1 MLPHIAWRVDAMI
14 AAITEHRAPLTRP
27 IEQALR
33 AVPRH
38 WFVPL
43 AGESLERDGARAPI
57 DRDAD
62 PSAWWDA
69 VYADRQIMAGECSCP
84 APSAVADLLELLGPV
99 SGQRVLEVGTGTG
112 WTAAL
117 LGRLVGQ
124 QGSVTTVEA
133 DAAVAEQ
140 AAKNLAA
147 AGAMPHL
154 VVGDGTGGCPDR
166 APYDGVHGTYAVR
179 PVPYAWVAQA
189 RPGAVI
195 VCGFGD
201 DHALRLV
208 VGPDG
213 TASGRFSPLTTMCAR
228 QDDPPGAVLVEE
240 VLGSRGAAERMWPIW
255 GEPGP
260 ERFGVTVTPE
270 AQWIWLN
277 SPEYRIAKD

>member
-1 MLPHIAWRVDAMI
+1 MLPHIAWRLDAMV
-14 AAITEHRAPLTRP
+14 AAVTEHRAPLTRP

-43 AGESLERDGARAPI
+43 AGESVERDGARVPI
-57 DRDAD
+57 DRDTD

-69 VYADRQIMAGECSCP
+69 VYGGRPIMAGQCRCP
-84 APSAVADLLELLGPV
+84 APSAVADLLELLEPV

-124 QGSVTTVEA
+124 TGSVTSVEP

-154 VVGDGTGGCPDR
+154 VVGDGAAGCPER
-166 APYDGVHGTYAVR
+166 APYDGVHVTYAVR
-179 PVPYAWVAQA
+179 IVPYAWVAQA

-195 VCGFGD
+195 VCAFGD
-201 DHALRLV
+201 GHALRLV

-213 TASGRFSPLTTMCAR
+213 TASGRFSALTTMCAP
-228 QDDPPGAVLVEE
+228 QDDPPGMALVTE
-240 VLGSRGAAERMWPIW
+240 VLGGRGAAQRMWTIW
-255 GEPGP
+255 AEPGP
-260 ERFGVTVTPE
+260 ERFGMTITPKD
-270 AQWIWLN
+270 QRVWLDR
-277 SPEYRIAKD
+277 PAHVIAKD